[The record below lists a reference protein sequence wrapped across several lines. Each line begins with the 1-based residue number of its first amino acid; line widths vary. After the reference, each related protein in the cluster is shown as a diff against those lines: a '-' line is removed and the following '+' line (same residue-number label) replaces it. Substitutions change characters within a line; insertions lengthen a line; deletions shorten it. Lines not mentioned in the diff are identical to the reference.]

1 MSHFAK
7 VVNGKVV
14 EVIVAEA
21 DFFDTFVDTTP
32 GKWIQTSY
40 NTFGGQHKLG
50 GTPLRK
56 NYAGIGWNYDKE
68 ADAFYG
74 PKPYDSWTL
83 NTTTY
88 LWDPPT
94 SYPNDGRIYEWDEEN
109 KNWKD
114 LAPGTATPVGCL
126 LYTSPSPR
134 DRG

>member
-68 ADAFYG
+68 ADAFL
-74 PKPYDSWTL
+74 SL
-83 NTTTY
+83 
-88 LWDPPT
+88 
-94 SYPNDGRIYEWDEEN
+94 IHI
-109 KNWKD
+109 
-114 LAPGTATPVGCL
+114 
-126 LYTSPSPR
+126 
-134 DRG
+134 